1 MKPSRKSPGEKKP
14 KLLSN
19 DFVDI
24 EEYNSDEDL
33 EPIADLLVPLDDH
46 AHPVSSLSPTNDE
59 SYDISLYF
67 FYYFISLYYLG
78 RKESQKESG

>member
-1 MKPSRKSPGEKKP
+1 MKPSRKSPREKKP

-19 DFVDI
+19 DFVDT

-46 AHPVSSLSPTNDE
+46 ENPVSSLLPTNDE
-59 SYDISLYF
+59 PYDISLYF
-67 FYYFISLYYLG
+67 FYYCISLYYLG
-78 RKESQKESG
+78 RKKSQKKNG